1 MALIGTH
8 ILMLYNADCGFMGD
22 WVRASVTENRDTGRG
37 CDFRDFD
44 LRYRYGFQWWVFED
58 PRDGFTGW
66 GSGGQFLHIFSEQ
79 EVVVVQ
85 FSKWGT
91 GAIDDRRSKLL
102 GFTA

>member
-1 MALIGTH
+1 MKNQTWREVSITIFGEIWAHG
-8 ILMLYNADCGFMGD
+8 N
-22 WVRASVTENRDTGRG
+22 VRASVTENRGTGRG

-85 FSKWGT
+85 FSKWDT